1 MAGQK
6 IRVLPDDVANRIAAG
21 EVVERPASVVKELA
35 ENAVDAGAQRVR
47 VRVEGAGKA
56 RVVVEDDGE
65 GMARDDALLAL
76 ERHATSKLTTAD
88 DLEHIATLGFR
99 GEAVPSI
106 AAVSRF
112 RLLTRTEADDAGTEV
127 LLEGGRLAAVES
139 RGAPRGTTVEVA
151 DLFFNVPA
159 RRKFLK
165 ADATELRNVVEI
177 VTQLALAHHQVGF
190 ELRSGERRLL
200 AVPPGQSLEERVG
213 EVAGAEAP
221 GGLHWARWGGEGW
234 EGALAFAAPHEGR
247 GHRKGVRL
255 FVNGRPVQDR
265 LLFRALLEGYR
276 GLIETGRYPV
286 SLLWV
291 RVPAGEVDVNV
302 HPAKREVRFRDEGR
316 LFRWVAGHTAEAL
329 ARGPWSRAGQREAE
343 VPAAT
348 VRGPYDSPRAGFFPS
363 PEARDRVARVGEAL
377 QGYARRSAGLAAEP
391 RRFPVAPPRPGLR
404 GGELFGPTARPNRT
418 EPSAPGPGS
427 RFGGLRYL
435 GDVGATYLVF
445 ADEGGSLVILDQHAA
460 HERVLFER
468 LLDAAEKRGPRFQ
481 PFLLPVT
488 LECAAAE
495 MAAWEERAPDLA
507 SLGFQV
513 ERFGPAALAVT
524 GAPAG
529 LSPEAAGAVVRDL
542 LGAEDPQPGP
552 AAARDRLER
561 TARRAACAAA
571 VKARDLLDPSEVD
584 ALLAQ
589 LETLRNPTHCP
600 HGRPLLVQLS
610 RRDLEGLFHRG

>member
-1 MAGQK
+1 MAGRK

-21 EVVERPASVVKELA
+21 EVVERPASVVKELV

-47 VRVEGAGKA
+47 VVVEGAGRG
-56 RVVVEDDGE
+56 RVLVEDDGE
-65 GMARDDALLAL
+65 GMGRDDALLAL

-99 GEAVPSI
+99 GEALPSI

-112 RLLTRTEADDAGTEV
+112 RLLTRAEGSEEGTEV
-127 LLEGGRLAAVES
+127 RVEGGRVAAVEA
-139 RGAPRGTTVEVA
+139 RGAPRGTTIEVA

-165 ADATELRNVVEI
+165 ADATELRNVVET
-177 VTQLALAHHQVGF
+177 VTQLSLAHHPVGF
-190 ELRSGERRLL
+190 ELRSGDRRLL
-200 AVPPGQSLEERVG
+200 AVPPGQSLEERVA

-221 GGLHWARWGGEGW
+221 GGLHWSRWGGEGW

-276 GLIETGRYPV
+276 GLLETGRYPV

-291 RVPAGEVDVNV
+291 RVPASEVDVNV
-302 HPAKREVRFRDEGR
+302 HPAKREVRFQDERR

-329 ARGPWSRAGQREAE
+329 ARGPWSRAQVG
-343 VPAAT
+343 AAA
-348 VRGPYDSPRAGFFPS
+348 DAGSAPLPPIGGELAAS
-363 PEARDRVARVGEAL
+363 PEARGRVERVGEAL
-377 QGYARRSAGLAAEP
+377 QHYARRSAALPADPGRFSGGAP
-391 RRFPVAPPRPGLR
+391 RVERR
-404 GGELFGPTARPNRT
+404 GAGLFGPPPLPTR
-418 EPSAPGPGS
+418 PGPGVTERGS

-435 GDVGATYLVF
+435 GAVDATYLLF
-445 ADEGGSLVILDQHAA
+445 ADPGGSLVILDQHAA

-468 LLDAAEKRGPRFQ
+468 LLDAAEDKGTRSQ
-481 PFLLPVT
+481 PFLLPMT
-488 LECAAAE
+488 LECSAAE
-495 MAAWEERAPDLA
+495 SAAWEERAEDLA
-507 SLGFQV
+507 ALGFQV

-524 GAPAG
+524 AAPVG
-529 LSPEAAGAVVRDL
+529 LSPEAAEAAVRDL
-542 LGAEDPQPGP
+542 LGAADPEPGP

-571 VKARDLLDPSEVD
+571 VKARAGLDPSEVD

-589 LETLRNPTHCP
+589 LEGLRNPTHCP
-600 HGRPLLVQLS
+600 HGRPLLVHLS